1 MKNLLFT
8 LIFVSSCIFSN
19 AQNMQL
25 FDPVSNRTFNADK
38 YTDIRGVPFLFDK
51 WMKSKIDIDK
61 GYYEGLQIKYD
72 LYDNKLYFLKNEASL
87 ELQENVLSF
96 TLYPKP
102 DDATT
107 SMFFKKGY
115 KGNGLNAD
123 QFVQV
128 VVDGYLQL
136 IKSDI
141 KSLSEMSEINAGM
154 VKTFTTNTR
163 YYMVSS
169 KGTNLVRL
177 NKSEILP
184 FLQDKDAEVQAYILE
199 KKLNVKK
206 DSDLILVLQFY
217 NKLYSKE

>member
-1 MKNLLFT
+1 MKNLFIT
-8 LIFVSSCIFSN
+8 LIFVSASIFSK

-25 FDPVSNRTFNADK
+25 FDPISNKTFNADK

-72 LYDNKLYFLKNEASL
+72 LYDNKLFFLKNDVSQ

-102 DDATT
+102 EDVTT
-107 SMFFKKGY
+107 AMFFKKGY
-115 KGNGLNAD
+115 KGNGLNTD

-163 YYMVSS
+163 YYIVTP
-169 KGTNLVRL
+169 KGVNLVRL

-184 FLQDKDAEVQAYILE
+184 FLQDKDAEVQAYILD
-199 KKLNVKK
+199 KKLNLKK
-206 DSDLILVLQFY
+206 DNDLILLLQFY
-217 NKLYSKE
+217 NKLNSKE

>member
-1 MKNLLFT
+1 MKNLFLTLLF
-8 LIFVSSCIFSN
+8 IFSCIFSN

-25 FDPVSNRTFNADK
+25 FDPISNRTFNAEK
-38 YTDIRGVPFLFDK
+38 YSDIRGVPFLFDK

-72 LYDNKLYFLKNEASL
+72 LYDNKLYFLKNEVSL
-87 ELQENVLSF
+87 ELQENVVSF

-102 DDATT
+102 EDAT
-107 SMFFKKGY
+107 SGMFFKKGY
-115 KGNGLNAD
+115 KGNSLNAD

-128 VVDGYLQL
+128 MVDGYLQL

-163 YYMVSS
+163 YYIVTP
-169 KGTNLVRL
+169 KGINLVRL
-177 NKSEILP
+177 NKAEILP
-184 FLQDKDAEVQAYILE
+184 YLQDKDAEVQAYILE
-199 KKLNVKK
+199 KKLNLKK
-206 DSDLILVLQFY
+206 DNDLILLLQFY
-217 NKLYSKE
+217 NNLFVK